1 MDRNHHER
9 DRELAEGRDLQGLV
23 REAALGRITRR
34 QFVERAL
41 AMGLSATAA
50 GGLLA
55 ACGTSSSSEQAG
67 SSPAPM
73 DTTKPSQI
81 NLYNWSDYMSPA
93 VKKDFQKTTGIK
105 VVETYFDDNEAL
117 LAKLK
122 AGATG
127 YDVIVPSDYMVHIMI
142 KTGLL
147 HPLDMTYIPNF
158 QYTDPQFK
166 KPSYDNPDENGAN
179 KYSVPYQWGTTGYG
193 VRTDKIDPASV
204 GKWADLWNPQYKSQI
219 DMLNDERE
227 DLAATL
233 IMVGYRDTGK
243 PYSINT
249 TDPNQ
254 VNAAADKLIEQKP
267 LVRQYDSI
275 NMKRSMASG
284 VPLTM
289 CWNGDAL
296 MAIDALGGDAKA
308 KKLVTFVLPQEGF
321 PWWVDNLCIP
331 KGANSVYGAHLFL
344 NYILDP
350 KVMGKLSSW
359 TWYLPVEMTAAKP
372 YTDPFVFITT
382 PAASDMDR
390 GQVYNDVGAAARL
403 YTDAWERV
411 KSA

>member
-1 MDRNHHER
+1 MHHRDDQR
-9 DRELAEGRDLQGLV
+9 DRKLAENRDFEGLL
-23 REAALGRITRR
+23 REVARGRITRR

-55 ACGTSSSSEQAG
+55 ACGTSGSTSSSA
-67 SSPAPM
+67 SPAAM
-73 DTTKPSQI
+73 DTTKPAQI
-81 NLYNWSDYMSPA
+81 NLYNWSDYMSPQ
-93 VKKDFQKTTGIK
+93 VKKDFQKATGIK
-105 VVETYFDDNEAL
+105 VVESYFDDNEAL

-147 HPLDMTYIPNF
+147 HPLDMKYIPNY
-158 QYTDPQFK
+158 QYTDEQFK
-166 KPSYDNPDENGAN
+166 KPAYDNPDENGGF
-179 KYSVPYQWGTTGYG
+179 KYSIPYQWGTTGYG
-193 VRTDKIDPASV
+193 VRTDKLDPATV
-204 GKWADLWNPQYKSQI
+204 GKWADLWNPQYKGQI

-227 DLAATL
+227 DLGAAL
-233 IMVGYRDTGK
+233 IMTGYRDTGK

-254 VNAAADKLIEQKP
+254 INTAMNALIEQKP

-275 NMKRSMASG
+275 NMKRSMAGG

-308 KKLVTFVLPQEGF
+308 KKLVKFMLPQEGF
-321 PWWVDNLCIP
+321 PWWVDNMCIP
-331 KGANSVYGAHLFL
+331 KGATSVYGAHLFL

-350 KVMGKLSSW
+350 KVMGKISSW
-359 TWYLPVEMTAAKP
+359 TWYLPVEMVAAKP

-382 PAASDMDR
+382 PQASDMAR
-390 GQVYNDVGAAARL
+390 GQVYNDLGAAARL
-403 YTDAWERV
+403 YTQAWEQV